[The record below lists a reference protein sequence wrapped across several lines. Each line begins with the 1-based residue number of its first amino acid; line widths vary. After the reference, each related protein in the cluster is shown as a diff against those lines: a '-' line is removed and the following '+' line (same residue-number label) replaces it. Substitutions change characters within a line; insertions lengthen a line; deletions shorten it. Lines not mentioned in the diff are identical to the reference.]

1 MAFGEKKKKEQLY
14 EMVNYFLK
22 VVQQEQEAT
31 QSIKCLF
38 KTRAQ
43 ISAKTETRN
52 FHFIGMKCVNEC

>member
-1 MAFGEKKKKEQLY
+1 MKWLD
-14 EMVNYFLK
+14 YFLK

-43 ISAKTETRN
+43 ISARLKRGISTLY
-52 FHFIGMKCVNEC
+52 V

>member
-1 MAFGEKKKKEQLY
+1 MKWLD
-14 EMVNYFLK
+14 YFLK